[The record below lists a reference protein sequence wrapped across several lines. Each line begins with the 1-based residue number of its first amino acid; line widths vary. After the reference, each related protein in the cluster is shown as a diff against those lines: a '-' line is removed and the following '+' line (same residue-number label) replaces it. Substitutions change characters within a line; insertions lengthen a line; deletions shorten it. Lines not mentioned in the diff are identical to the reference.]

1 MATLTLNMACRYA
14 GGVFAYTC
22 VQSRSKVLILLS
34 TSADRRLTLLSGPA
48 SPSARSLMVSSA
60 PTVENARR
68 VADFPFSPLP
78 CFVSL
83 LASSLQICTNAM
95 SPPELVNVAN
105 GLSQSAASLARVIG
119 PILGGALW
127 SVSIAENT
135 ISMGFNVVAV

>member
-1 MATLTLNMACRYA
+1 
-14 GGVFAYTC
+14 
-22 VQSRSKVLILLS
+22 
-34 TSADRRLTLLSGPA
+34 
-48 SPSARSLMVSSA
+48 
-60 PTVENARR
+60 
-68 VADFPFSPLP
+68 
-78 CFVSL
+78 
-83 LASSLQICTNAM
+83 M